1 MKPLSKNDGSP
12 PRNDESSL
20 EEVLSAANAVQEQ
33 QDLSAAK
40 NLKQSG
46 HAEPV
51 LEPAQVLAE
60 IVEIQNLLHN
70 QPGDLQTAIDLIAER
85 IQKVTHAAG
94 VAIGFVEEKQ
104 IVYRACLGKTAEET
118 GAIVPLERSLSG
130 DCVRGRQVVRSS
142 DAEDDTRFPVGICRR
157 KNIKS
162 LLAVPVYHEG
172 KIAGVI
178 ELCFAA
184 IRSFPEPEIRACQ
197 LMAGLVT
204 DTLFRAAEAEW
215 KQTLAS
221 ERTAMLQAIQK
232 IKPQLERLAV
242 QPSPSESAATPV
254 KEIVSAAPG
263 ISDPQPFVAE
273 LLRNFAGL
281 EQRQAEPD
289 PHLSASPDDIFA
301 EDGKVC
307 QHCAHQLREDESFCG
322 LCGTA
327 CKTEQPASAAES
339 SKGESNKNDPGKI
352 ESGPVGIPSSS
363 APSPQLEALLREFES
378 HSPEPFSTSLQPSA
392 LKEIAEELIEK
403 KVPVPK
409 ENSVLETKDELI
421 IKSKPIIEA
430 KTETPP
436 GKEESLLLVPPD
448 DASSSTGSVPEQ
460 PPWFSAKDT
469 RQWLESLATEKPRKT
484 WLARH
489 RAGIYVS
496 LAAVL
501 LILVLTGWG
510 IRPQANRAPANAASL
525 RRQTPPRPKLTLAE
539 RALVSL
545 GLAEP
550 PPAPVYLGN
559 PNTHVWVDVHTAL
572 YYCPGADLFGKTPD
586 GKLATQRDAQEDQFE
601 PAFRKACD

>member
-1 MKPLSKNDGSP
+1 MKPPLNNENLP
-12 PRNDESSL
+12 PQSDEATVQ
-20 EEVLSAANAVQEQ
+20 EVLAAAHAVQEQ
-33 QDLSAAK
+33 NTPHVAK
-40 NLKQSG
+40 DAKRSG
-46 HAEPV
+46 STEPV
-51 LEPAQVLAE
+51 LEPGQVLTE

-118 GAIVPLERSLSG
+118 GASIPLERSLSG

-142 DAEDDTRFPVGICRR
+142 DAEDDTRFPVGVCRR

-184 IRSFPEPEIRACQ
+184 TRSFPEPEIRACQ

-242 QPSPSESAATPV
+242 QPSPSETAATPV
-254 KEIVSAAPG
+254 KEIVAATPG
-263 ISDPQPFVAE
+263 SSDPQPSFAD
-273 LLRNFAGL
+273 LLRNFSGL
-281 EQRQAEPD
+281 EQKQAEPD
-289 PHLSASPDDIFA
+289 PHLSSSPDDIFE

-307 QHCAHQLREDESFCG
+307 QNCAHQLREDESFCG

-327 CKTEQPASAAES
+327 CKPEQSTSTAEP
-339 SKGESNKNDPGKI
+339 SKGEANKSEPSKK
-352 ESGPVGIPSSS
+352 ESLPVGIPAPS
-363 APSPQLEALLREFES
+363 APSPQLDALLREFES
-378 HSPEPFSTSLQPSA
+378 HPPESLSTSLPPSA
-392 LKEIAEELIEK
+392 LKEMAVELIEK
-403 KVPVPK
+403 KAPK
-409 ENSVLETKDELI
+409 ESSIPETKEDELI
-421 IKSKPIIEA
+421 IKDKPIVA
-430 KTETPP
+430 TKAETSLV
-436 GKEESLLLVPPD
+436 KEDALLPVPSD

-469 RQWLESLATEKPRKT
+469 RQWLESLAAEKPRKT

-489 RAGIYVS
+489 RASLYVA

-510 IRPQANRAPANAASL
+510 MRPQANRAPANAVSL

-559 PNTHVWVDVHTAL
+559 PNTQVWVDTHTAL
-572 YYCPGADLFGKTPD
+572 YYCPGADLYGKTPD
-586 GKLATQRDAQEDQFE
+586 GKLTTQRDAQENQFE
-601 PAFRKACD
+601 PASRKACE